1 MHFWF
6 VIITYFYIF
15 SSFYNIMIVGDYM
28 NRKIVLLFI
37 ILILC
42 SGCINTKK
50 VEKKKEK
57 KKVEVEYVETY
68 KDLNNTPIAF
78 YRHNGNHLDK
88 LTKINKNLVSMED
101 IDVFQIYPSNLDTVN
116 LNKGFGESFYD
127 EWIKYNTN
135 NNLKI
140 GFNIK
145 FSTDEEDIS
154 YNIFNPSN
162 CMEKWQY
169 LLNYLYDDYANRGKS
184 FYSHIEENE
193 FNENSLTTSIK
204 IQSSGDCYKI
214 KDKIVVTVF
223 TYDTDD
229 DFKDGEYRGNS
240 SSTLTIC
247 LSDNC

>member
-1 MHFWF
+1 MKK
-6 VIITYFYIF
+6 III
-15 SSFYNIMIVGDYM
+15 I
-28 NRKIVLLFI
+28 FI

-42 SGCINTKK
+42 SGCVKK
-50 VEKKKEK
+50 EEKKKEK
-57 KKVEVEYVETY
+57 KKVDVEYVEHY

-78 YRHNGNHLDK
+78 YSHNGNRLDK
-88 LTKINKNLVSMED
+88 LTKINKTLIPMED
-101 IDVFQIYPSNLDTVN
+101 IDVFQVYPANTDRVDLS
-116 LNKGFGESFYD
+116 KGFGESFYD
-127 EWIKYNTN
+127 EWMKYNTN

-154 YNIFNPSN
+154 YNIFNPIN
-162 CMEKWQY
+162 CREKWEY
-169 LLNYLYDDYANRGKS
+169 LLNYLYDDYANRGKG
-184 FYSHIEENE
+184 FYSHIEDNE
-193 FNENSLTTSIK
+193 FNENTLMTSIK
-204 IQSSGDCYKI
+204 IQSSGDCSKI
-214 KDKIVVTVF
+214 KDKIVLTVF